1 MLKVI
6 RKRDSESLLLKCVEE
21 DWKNSKLDK
30 IVKSEE
36 TKTKIKDYFQSIYY
50 KFKEWYKQSASLNP
64 VGSVDDFR

>member
-1 MLKVI
+1 LKNPFLKTGMLKVI

-36 TKTKIKDYFQSIYY
+36 TKTKIKDYF
-50 KFKEWYKQSASLNP
+50 
-64 VGSVDDFR
+64 